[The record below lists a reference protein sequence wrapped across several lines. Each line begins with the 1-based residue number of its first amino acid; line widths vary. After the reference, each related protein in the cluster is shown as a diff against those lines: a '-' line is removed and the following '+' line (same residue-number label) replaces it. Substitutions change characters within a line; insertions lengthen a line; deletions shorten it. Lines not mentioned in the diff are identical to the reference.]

1 MLKANHE
8 KWVSSTLAE
17 EKQLPPVR
25 LRGIKENI
33 PSHLIRLTSGQDVMK
48 VVASS
53 SAFSFEHDEPQSEA
67 EVELL
72 SGFLQEAQDWGD
84 LSSDLEA
91 GDRVKAAYR
100 MSTLVR
106 ELEEA
111 GFWVFGGREV
121 QRLEGGVGPPSSFP
135 VAILRVARATNPEI
149 MHVDLRAEAAEPQ
162 EFQAPNQTPPESSRS
177 DV

>member
-1 MLKANHE
+1 M
-8 KWVSSTLAE
+8 
-17 EKQLPPVR
+17 
-25 LRGIKENI
+25 IKIVGN
-33 PSHLIRLTSGQDVMK
+33 
-48 VVASS
+48 S
-53 SAFSFEHDEPQSEA
+53 SAFSFEHDEPESQA
-67 EVELL
+67 EVELM

-100 MSTLVR
+100 VSTLVR

-121 QRLEGGVGPPSSFP
+121 QRLEGGIGAPSPFP
-135 VAILRVARATNPEI
+135 VAILRVARATNAQI
-149 MHVDLRAEAAEPQ
+149 IHGDFRSEAADTEQSAVPK
-162 EFQAPNQTPPESSRS
+162 NRPPESG